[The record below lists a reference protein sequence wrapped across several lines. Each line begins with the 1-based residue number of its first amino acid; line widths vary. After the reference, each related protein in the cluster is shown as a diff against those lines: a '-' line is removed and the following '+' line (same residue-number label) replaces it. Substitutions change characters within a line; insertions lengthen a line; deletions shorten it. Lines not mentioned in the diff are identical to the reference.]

1 MSGINQ
7 ITIVGNVGST
17 PELKYTQN
25 NIPFCRFSVAVNE
38 QWTKDGAKQE
48 RVTWF
53 PVVAFNGKSEACAN
67 YLEKGRLVAI
77 IGKVRTREYESNDG
91 TKHQVMQIVADN
103 VTFLG
108 SGKRDDK
115 PGPKS
120 APGQPQPRSVTG
132 GEADPDEVPF

>member
-7 ITIVGNVGST
+7 ITIVGNVGSA

-38 QWTKDGAKQE
+38 QWSKDGEKQE

-67 YLEKGRLVAI
+67 YLDKGRLVAI
-77 IGKVRTREYESNDG
+77 VGKVRTREYETKDG

-108 SGKRDDK
+108 RKADSPEASPA
-115 PGPKS
+115 PGHPQS
-120 APGQPQPRSVTG
+120 APST
-132 GEADPDEVPF
+132 ADDLDEIPF

>member
-1 MSGINQ
+1 MSGVNQ

-25 NIPFCRFSVAVNE
+25 NVPFCRFSVAVNE
-38 QWTKDGAKQE
+38 QWSKDGEKLE

-77 IGKVRTREYESNDG
+77 VGKVRTREYETKDG
-91 TKHQVMQIVADN
+91 TKHQVMQIVADT
-103 VTFLG
+103 VSFLG
-108 SGKRDDK
+108 SSRKGDA
-115 PGPKS
+115 PS
-120 APGQPQPRSVTG
+120 AAPTPGQPRQA
-132 GEADPDEVPF
+132 ADELDDVPF

>member
-7 ITIVGNVGST
+7 ITIVGNVGSA

-25 NIPFCRFSVAVNE
+25 NVPFCRFSVAVNE
-38 QWTKDGAKQE
+38 QWAKEGVKQE
-48 RVTWF
+48 QVTWF
-53 PVVAFNGKSEACAN
+53 PVVAFNGKSEACAT

-77 IGKVRTREYESNDG
+77 VGRVRTREYETKDG

-108 SGKRDDK
+108 
-115 PGPKS
+115 PGRKGETSEVSP
-120 APGQPQPRSVTG
+120 APGRPSVTG
-132 GEADPDEVPF
+132 NGSDLEEIPF